1 MKNNSDKMSFLIP
14 DWPAPDTVNAVITL
28 RGSGVS
34 KAPFNSFNLADHV
47 GDDPAAVSANRQQ
60 LNNLLGLRSQP
71 IWLNQVHGTEVIY
84 GPEANNQP
92 DADAS
97 YTDIADQACVV
108 LTADCLPVL
117 FCNQQGTQV
126 AAAHA
131 GWRGLCAGILRKT
144 IACFSPEDTV
154 LAYLGPAIGPQVFE
168 VGEEVLEAFISGA
181 QDNQHRTLIRSAFE
195 ASGDNHYLADL
206 YALARA
212 ELGLCGVEHI
222 YGGGS
227 CSYSQSDHYYS
238 YRRDQ
243 ITGRNASLIWLKD

>member
-1 MKNNSDKMSFLIP
+1 MKNNSDQMSFLTP
-14 DWPAPDTVNAVITL
+14 DWPAPDKVNAVITL

-84 GPEANNQP
+84 GPEAHNQP

-154 LAYLGPAIGPQVFE
+154 LAYLGPAIGPQVF
-168 VGEEVLEAFISGA
+168 
-181 QDNQHRTLIRSAFE
+181 
-195 ASGDNHYLADL
+195 
-206 YALARA
+206 
-212 ELGLCGVEHI
+212 
-222 YGGGS
+222 
-227 CSYSQSDHYYS
+227 
-238 YRRDQ
+238 
-243 ITGRNASLIWLKD
+243 

>member
-1 MKNNSDKMSFLIP
+1 MKNNRDQTSFLIP
-14 DWPAPDTVNAVITL
+14 NWPAPDTVNAVITL
-28 RGSGVS
+28 RGSGIS

-47 GDDPAAVSANRQQ
+47 GDDPTAVSANRQQ
-60 LNNLLGLRSQP
+60 LIESLGLLSQP
-71 IWLNQVHGTEVIY
+71 IWLNQVHGTEIVY
-84 GPEANNQP
+84 GPEAHNQP

-97 YTDIADQACVV
+97 YTDTIEQACVV

-168 VGEEVLEAFISGA
+168 VGEEVYEAFASGA
-181 QDNQHRTLIRSAFE
+181 KNSQHRTLIKSAFE
-195 ASGDNHYLADL
+195 PSGENHYLADL

-212 ELGLCGVEHI
+212 ELRLCGVEHI
-222 YGGGS
+222 YGGQN
-227 CSYSQSDHYYS
+227 CTFSQSDHFYS

-243 ITGRNASLIWLKD
+243 ITGRNASLIWLKA